1 MHPIVIGTAGHIDH
15 GKTELVRALTGI
27 DTDRLREEKER
38 GITIDLGFAYLD
50 YPDGARLAFVDVPG
64 HERFIDN
71 MLAGA
76 TGIDVALLVVA
87 ADESVMPQ
95 TREHAEICRLLGVR
109 SAVIALSKRDL
120 VDEESLE
127 VVRLEVR
134 EFARAGA
141 FSGAEIVPVSAR
153 TGAGLEELKAALRR
167 AADATRP
174 RPAALPLRLPV
185 DRVFSVRG
193 FGTVVTGTAW
203 GGKLGLG
210 QEIEI
215 VPGHRLA
222 RVRGLQVHHRSV
234 PEAVAG
240 QRTAVNLQ
248 GVPVEAL
255 RRGAM
260 LVEPQTWAPAA
271 RLLARLEVES
281 ALAGAG
287 RARGLALHH
296 ATSRTPVR
304 WRWLEE
310 PARAETAARG
320 RALLLVRDPV
330 TAVRGDRF
338 VVRRL
343 SPPATV
349 GGGEVL
355 EAPARRGRGSL
366 LEHAR
371 ALDGADAPRALLED
385 LRWPLSPWG
394 SERTLWVASGLER
407 PVFEE
412 ALAELERAGSVAR
425 AGAGLWIESGRLRE
439 VETRALKLLEE
450 FHTAD
455 PLQVGM
461 PLEELKRRL
470 LEGAPRGAAEWL
482 VERLLASGQAR
493 AERDRLA
500 SRGHQVALGG
510 DDGRLA
516 HSLEE
521 LFRASGL
528 NPPDAAEAA
537 RACGAPL
544 ALAEKLLHLL
554 VRSGRLVRIRSG
566 RLYHAQAMDGLVET
580 LRRYRALSQRIDVGR
595 FKELTGTTRKNA
607 IPLLE
612 HLDASRITRRVG
624 DERIIL

>member
-1 MHPIVIGTAGHIDH
+1 MHPIVVGTAGHIDH

-76 TGIDVALLVVA
+76 TGIDLVLLVVA

-109 SAVIALSKRDL
+109 SAVIAISKADL
-120 VDEESLE
+120 ADGEGLE
-127 VVRLEVR
+127 VVRLEVS
-134 EFARAGA
+134 ELARGGA
-141 FSGAEIVPVSAR
+141 FAGAEILPVSAR
-153 TGAGLEELKAALRR
+153 TGAGLDELKAALRR
-167 AADATRP
+167 AAEAIRP
-174 RPAALPLRLPV
+174 RHAGLPLRLPV
-185 DRVFSVRG
+185 DRVFSVHG

-203 GGKLGLG
+203 GG
-210 QEIEI
+210 
-215 VPGHRLA
+215 RLA
-222 RVRGLQVHHRSV
+222 VDQEVEILPGGRRARARGVQVHHRPV
-234 PEAVAG
+234 LEAVAG

-248 GVPVEAL
+248 GVPVETL
-255 RRGAM
+255 RRGSM
-260 LVEPQTWAPAA
+260 LVEPQTCAPST
-271 RLLARLEVES
+271 RLLARLEVDA

-287 RARGLALHH
+287 RARGLALYH
-296 ATSRTPVR
+296 ATSHTPVR

-310 PARAETAARG
+310 PDKAGKAVRG
-320 RALLLVRDPV
+320 RALLLVRDAV
-330 TAVRGDRF
+330 AAVRGDRF

-343 SPPATV
+343 SPPATA

-366 LEHAR
+366 REHTR
-371 ALDGADAPRALLED
+371 ALEGVDPQRALLED

-394 SERTLWVASGLER
+394 SERALWVASGLER
-407 PVFEE
+407 PVFDA
-412 ALAELERAGSVAR
+412 ALVELERHGRAVR
-425 AGAGLWIESGRLRE
+425 AGGDLWIESGRLQE
-439 VETRALKLLEE
+439 IESRALKLLEE
-450 FHTAD
+450 FHGAE

-482 VERLLASGQAR
+482 VARLLATGRAR
-493 AERDRLA
+493 SERDRLA
-500 SRGHQVALGG
+500 LRNHQVALG
-510 DDGRLA
+510 DTEGRVA
-516 HSLEE
+516 RSLEE
-521 LFRASGL
+521 VFRASGL

-537 RACGAPL
+537 RSCGAPP
-544 ALAEKLLHLL
+544 ALAEKLVHLL
-554 VRSGRLVRIRSG
+554 VRSGRLVRIKSG

-580 LRRYRALSQRIDVGR
+580 LRRYRAQSERIDVGR

-612 HLDASRITRRVG
+612 HLDASRITQRVG